1 MPIIVVAS
9 ERPFVLVVR
18 NGVVLR
24 SSRRG
29 DQVSRIKGI
38 HWKRVLG
45 IEGLCCTEVRPVSFP
60 QLHLLTLSR
69 LLSLS
74 AVNSSKSA
82 FCLFVLDAETFF
94 HRYELTGEARRAGRG
109 KSASCSSRW
118 VLSSSLSAGLVQM
131 RGTESP
137 PRRF

>member
-1 MPIIVVAS
+1 M
-9 ERPFVLVVR
+9 
-18 NGVVLR
+18 
-24 SSRRG
+24 
-29 DQVSRIKGI
+29 
-38 HWKRVLG
+38 LG

-94 HRYELTGEARRAGRG
+94 HRYELTGRAAEG
-109 KSASCSSRW
+109 
-118 VLSSSLSAGLVQM
+118 
-131 RGTESP
+131 
-137 PRRF
+137 